1 MAARKSAF
9 GMCASAMILAVVG
22 TLLNGCATAP
32 ETQPGCESNFDTQGS
47 FLTGK
52 KFSTTAVVPN
62 ISYSK
67 AYDNLYK
74 IMVSDG
80 YYIQTADQKAG
91 VISAFQNV
99 NLSDKK
105 APLNAI
111 IQKRPDGIEISLVF
125 IASAGVFTP
134 ESGARAEFCR
144 IIGRVNN

>member
-1 MAARKSAF
+1 MAARNGAF
-9 GMCASAMILAVVG
+9 SFCATAIIPALGGM
-22 TLLNGCATAP
+22 LLNGCATAP
-32 ETQPGCESNFDTQGS
+32 HNQLSCESNFDTQGS

-52 KFSTTAVVPN
+52 RFATSAVVPN
-62 ISYSK
+62 ISYAK

-105 APLNAI
+105 APLNAL
-111 IQKRPDGIEISLVF
+111 IQKQPDGIKISLVF